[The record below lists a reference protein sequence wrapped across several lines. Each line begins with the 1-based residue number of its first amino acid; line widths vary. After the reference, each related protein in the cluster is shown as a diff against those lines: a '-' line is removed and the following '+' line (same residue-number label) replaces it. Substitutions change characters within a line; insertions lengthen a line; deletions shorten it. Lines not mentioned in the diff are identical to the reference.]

1 MDSNLASLNAILQ
14 FALCSTYLQNLHQIE
29 RYLGCQRS
37 HLNFEFVIWLKLS
50 LLLYRVGGYSLKENW
65 CKSWGG
71 YGKFHTFQF
80 GLANGVERI
89 KGEGGDMVDFWLK
102 KKITIQFHH
111 LVNWRTKKLKC
122 NL

>member
-14 FALCSTYLQNLHQIE
+14 FALCSTNLQNLHQIE

-80 GLANGVERI
+80 GLANGVERV
-89 KGEGGDMVDFWLK
+89 KGEGGDMVDFCLEK
-102 KKITIQFHH
+102 RLYNSITLSVDKQ
-111 LVNWRTKKLKC
+111 KKLKY

>member
-14 FALCSTYLQNLHQIE
+14 FALCSTNLQNLHQIE

-80 GLANGVERI
+80 GLANGVERV
-89 KGEGGDMVDFWLK
+89 KGEGGDMVDCWLEK
-102 KKITIQFHH
+102 R
-111 LVNWRTKKLKC
+111 L
-122 NL
+122 